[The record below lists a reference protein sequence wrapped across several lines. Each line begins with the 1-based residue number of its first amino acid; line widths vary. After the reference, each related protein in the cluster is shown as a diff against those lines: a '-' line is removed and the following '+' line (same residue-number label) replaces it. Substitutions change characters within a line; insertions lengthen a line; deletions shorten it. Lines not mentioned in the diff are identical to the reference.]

1 MQTSLIL
8 FPSPKCIDPLFCRSL
23 VKYLDPSRPSVS
35 EEKGSR
41 EWVRMRLGETYLLAA
56 EAAGRKGDFDKAAEY
71 INVIRKRAAWA
82 EGEQKDQQIWL
93 FEGGV
98 NDTKSTYDALKVS
111 PG

>member
-1 MQTSLIL
+1 M
-8 FPSPKCIDPLFCRSL
+8 
-23 VKYLDPSRPSVS
+23 KYLDPSRPSVS

-82 EGEQKDQQIWL
+82 EGEQKTSRSGFRRWS
-93 FEGGV
+93 ERYEEYV
-98 NDTKSTYDALKVS
+98 
-111 PG
+111 